1 MSRIAR
7 KYLGTSFFHVMVQGI
22 QKEYIFN
29 QEKYIK
35 KYLELLKQ
43 YTKESDIEIVAYCI
57 MSNHAHM
64 ILYTENTDAM
74 SKAMQK
80 INTSYAQYY
89 NKVKEGRVGYVFRNR
104 FKSEPIT
111 NKRYLLQCIKYI
123 HQNPVK
129 ANIVTKSEDYQFS
142 SYNEY
147 KNSEKKFKHTEIK
160 DQITQED
167 YQIICENENCTNI
180 FIDVDINQSEIIKD
194 AITEYIKMQEKDLV
208 EIFINRKFLKKLI
221 QYLKKEKGIKYT
233 EIMKE
238 LEITQG
244 IMTELKK

>member
-1 MSRIAR
+1 MSRVAR
-7 KYLGTSFFHVMVQGI
+7 KYLGTSFFHIMVQGI

-29 QEKYIK
+29 HEKYIK
-35 KYLELLKQ
+35 KYLELLKK
-43 YTKESDIEIVAYCI
+43 YTKELDIEIVAYCI

-64 ILYTENTDAM
+64 LLYTENTDAM
-74 SKAMQK
+74 SKAMQR

-129 ANIVTKSEDYQFS
+129 ANMVVKSEDYQFS

-147 KNSEKKFKHTEIK
+147 KNNEKKFEHTEIK
-160 DQITQED
+160 EQITKED
-167 YQIICENENCTNI
+167 YQTICKNENCTNI
-180 FIDVDINQSEIIKD
+180 FIDIDINKSEIIKD
-194 AITEYIKMQEKDLV
+194 AITEYIKLQEKDLV
-208 EIFINRKFLKKLI
+208 EIFINRKILKKLI
-221 QYLKKEKGIKYT
+221 CCL
-233 EIMKE
+233 
-238 LEITQG
+238 
-244 IMTELKK
+244 